1 MTTIDIVSTEGLAAV
16 RIITPRR
23 FTDSRGFFSEVWR
36 QDAMRDCGID
46 VAFVQENH
54 ALSHAVGTIRGMHFQ
69 TGNSAQ
75 AKLIRCPRGSI
86 LDVAVDIR
94 RGSPTFGRHVAIILS
109 ADNWKQAYIPAGF
122 AHGYCTLEPD
132 TEVMYKV
139 NTYYDPAS
147 ERGFAWNDPDVAIPW
162 PFGPDKAVLAA
173 KDQAYPRLAE
183 LPDYFP
189 FTSYPERHA

>member
-109 ADNWKQAYIPAGF
+109 ADNWKQVYIPAGF

-139 NTYYDPAS
+139 STYYDPAS

-162 PFGPDKAVLAA
+162 PFGPDHAVLAA

>member
-1 MTTIDIVSTEGLAAV
+1 MTKVDIVSAKGLSAV

-36 QDAMRDCGID
+36 RDAMGDCGID

-109 ADNWKQAYIPAGF
+109 ADNRKDIEDIDARYVKGLKF
-122 AHGYCTLEPD
+122 TYV
-132 TEVMYKV
+132 TEMIDVVKHALLKEKV
-139 NTYYDPAS
+139 EHALQ
-147 ERGFAWNDPDVAIPW
+147 VA
-162 PFGPDKAVLAA
+162 
-173 KDQAYPRLAE
+173 
-183 LPDYFP
+183 
-189 FTSYPERHA
+189 

>member
-1 MTTIDIVSTEGLAAV
+1 MTTIDIVSAEGLAAV

-94 RGSPTFGRHVAIILS
+94 CGSPTFGRHVAIILS

-189 FTSYPERHA
+189 FTSYPDPHA